1 MCFCQS
7 LDFACWR
14 EESSFS
20 QFICIIKTP
29 INDIF
34 DNYHFQPFGES
45 KIFFSWPRLKDY
57 LITVGYFSLVLNS
70 LVFRTCSEKGLI
82 LRPQVWTG
90 LGMWY
95 GVARCYKCC
104 LSVMWHQVGP
114 SGQWWEVENNVKEP
128 AFQVWGVSNCS
139 LSSEYWNCSG
149 VSAKRPSIEK
159 SACSLDHI
167 DFVGFLLLCCC
178 FFTLTWLKLRW
189 AYSGF
194 QGLLWLCIY
203 HQNTKN
209 INLCFIHME
218 IKIYFWKR
226 SKVLH
231 FPASPSVSMKDA

>member
-1 MCFCQS
+1 MCFCRS

-20 QFICIIKTP
+20 QLICIIKTP

-34 DNYHFQPFGES
+34 DNYHFQPLGES
-45 KIFFSWPRLKDY
+45 KFFFSWPRLKDY
-57 LITVGYFSLVLNS
+57 LIIVGCFSLVLNS

-82 LRPQVWTG
+82 LRPQVRTG

-95 GVARCYKCC
+95 GFARCYKCC

-167 DFVGFLLLCCC
+167 DFVGFLLLL
-178 FFTLTWLKLRW
+178 FHFTMVEAKVSLFRFPRPALALHISPEYKKTSICVSFTWK
-189 AYSGF
+189 
-194 QGLLWLCIY
+194 
-203 HQNTKN
+203 
-209 INLCFIHME
+209 
-218 IKIYFWKR
+218 WKYTFEKDL
-226 SKVLH
+226 STSL
-231 FPASPSVSMKDA
+231 PLPSPSVSMKDA